1 MCLVLLPL
9 KSRAKLRL
17 TPWQQDRCGN
27 LILERKINIFKERV
41 KKISISSQSYVKDS
55 PRFCLSQANSFLWCS
70 LYFRTAKQS
79 NVGLSCLHLY
89 RQGKIFLLPFSI
101 TYCMSFCCLL
111 GGFVFYYK
119 FGTIYYCLVF
129 VLCLKNE
136 STFFF
141 IMDKML
147 RWLEV
152 ISIWLSEIF
161 IVPFILCTRFLA
173 SFFSPYCH
181 NVEFSMC
188 LPFHLYAR
196 SKQRL
201 FQFQVIKINWTFD
214 LISKSVFP
222 GFFTLRGGKGK
233 KEGSKGLKPQYR

>member
-1 MCLVLLPL
+1 MFAFVPA
-9 KSRAKLRL
+9 R
-17 TPWQQDRCGN
+17 Q
-27 LILERKINIFKERV
+27 NIFITFFYYLLYELLLFTW
-41 KKISISSQSYVKDS
+41 
-55 PRFCLSQANSFLWCS
+55 RFCL
-70 LYFRTAKQS
+70 
-79 NVGLSCLHLY
+79 
-89 RQGKIFLLPFSI
+89 LLQVWN
-101 TYCMSFCCLL
+101 YLLLL
-111 GGFVFYYK
+111 GICALFKKQEHF
-119 FGTIYYCLVF
+119 
-129 VLCLKNE
+129 
-136 STFFF
+136 FFF

-214 LISKSVFP
+214 LISKSCLSC
-222 GFFTLRGGKGK
+222 FFDIEGWEGEKRREQGVEASVQMIELLPYFLSVLMGGHQERNLIWG
-233 KEGSKGLKPQYR
+233 GHVRTSVMLSRCSSPAYIP

>member
-1 MCLVLLPL
+1 
-9 KSRAKLRL
+9 
-17 TPWQQDRCGN
+17 
-27 LILERKINIFKERV
+27 
-41 KKISISSQSYVKDS
+41 
-55 PRFCLSQANSFLWCS
+55 
-70 LYFRTAKQS
+70 
-79 NVGLSCLHLY
+79 
-89 RQGKIFLLPFSI
+89 
-101 TYCMSFCCLL
+101 
-111 GGFVFYYK
+111 
-119 FGTIYYCLVF
+119 
-129 VLCLKNE
+129 
-136 STFFF
+136 
-141 IMDKML
+141 ML

-214 LISKSVFP
+214 LISKSCLSCFFDIEGWEGEKRREQGIEASVQMIELLPFLLSVLMAIHWKRNVVWEGYMRLWMVLSRCSSPAYIPWTETKCKVFP
-222 GFFTLRGGKGK
+222 
-233 KEGSKGLKPQYR
+233 E